1 MRLETVRRTRI
12 VTSWRAA
19 GSSAD
24 HGRVERLTFR
34 FTDGCEGEAA
44 GLGSPRTS
52 ELLWSSQ
59 RLLDKP
65 GKPGVRGLPA
75 GTRTLGAHARQ
86 LHMAVAAFGPFA
98 SRQVTYAPV
107 QLSVT
112 AQSCSRRR
120 VSSR

>member
-44 GLGSPRTS
+44 GLGESAHFGTPVVQPA
-52 ELLWSSQ
+52 SS
-59 RLLDKP
+59 
-65 GKPGVRGLPA
+65 G
-75 GTRTLGAHARQ
+75 
-86 LHMAVAAFGPFA
+86 
-98 SRQVTYAPV
+98 
-107 QLSVT
+107 
-112 AQSCSRRR
+112 
-120 VSSR
+120 